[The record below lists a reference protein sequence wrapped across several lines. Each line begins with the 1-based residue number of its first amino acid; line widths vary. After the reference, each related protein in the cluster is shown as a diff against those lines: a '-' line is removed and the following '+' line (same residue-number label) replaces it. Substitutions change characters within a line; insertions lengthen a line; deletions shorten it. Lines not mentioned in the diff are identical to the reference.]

1 MALTVAPASQHQA
14 STNERHARP
23 DVLCARLLV
32 ERGWWVFHKS
42 YSHFIYPVK
51 SAKRKSKQY
60 VRICRRTR
68 FLLSKNFWSEY
79 QFSGT
84 NHADIPKIRPLYYCS
99 FESCNNKLAFN
110 FGFEHVFINESEI
123 TSHFDPQGLQ
133 LMDRRMR
140 HVNVSETP
148 EYLRHPQTQ
157 RAEIWFVISP
167 DQSLAT
173 HQFSAKSEKKCQRN
187 R

>member
-1 MALTVAPASQHQA
+1 MLS
-14 STNERHARP
+14 E
-23 DVLCARLLV
+23 L
-32 ERGWWVFHKS
+32 
-42 YSHFIYPVK
+42 FIK
-51 SAKRKSKQY
+51 TKGKKKLKFLKKLSKISKKNLKNSEY

-123 TSHFDPQGLQ
+123 TSHFDPQGL
-133 LMDRRMR
+133 LA
-140 HVNVSETP
+140 N
-148 EYLRHPQTQ
+148 YLLLLSGSFKPTCVTMHCIRWVKTVKFGTNIGHPL
-157 RAEIWFVISP
+157 S
-167 DQSLAT
+167 S
-173 HQFSAKSEKKCQRN
+173 HQNDPKNCSR
-187 R
+187 